1 MHKHYTA
8 WNPNIVQ
15 LYFDIRSDHNLN
27 NERLYILMACWALS
41 VGVQLIFPPI
51 LFFVQISII
60 LVVLFIMTGFR
71 TSFNFFILLTTI
83 LVYGFALTIY
93 AFNQQIHDQGQ
104 YQYILAHVLLTI
116 SLLLSW
122 LMIHDLNSLKQKLQE
137 LQVRLQLLEK
147 YDAQTKALSL
157 QEFKERGLLIET
169 GMRRRGEK
177 GQLLLFTMKKDIP
190 LAVQASLRQE
200 FIKACLQTVRSKF
213 DLVTSPTEESVFI
226 FLQGT
231 DEMGRKIV
239 INRIIK
245 TMKENI
251 NFLSLPYHIEMYE
264 TENLKE
270 TLDSLLREREISL

>member
-1 MHKHYTA
+1 M
-8 WNPNIVQ
+8 
-15 LYFDIRSDHNLN
+15 N